1 MIFSSCSVLTTTQLE
16 MVENL
21 SFRSDSVANA
31 PKILFEGLS
40 EIRLERGLY
49 YASSLSSPQARAQE
63 LGALADGVVE
73 DRKIAE
79 KSQLY
84 VSVLNSYLRALKSA
98 SSQSRWS
105 DVGVE
110 LRSIGRNIDSLFIRY
125 NKLGLDEEIPTGF
138 AKHAGKT
145 FGLIGEEVM
154 KVKQTNFVKDF
165 VLCGDSL
172 VAESCDALV
181 EILKGKQMTQ
191 LIDNEIAGLESNYY
205 AYLMRQ
211 EQTGNLPSI
220 QEDRHFIELTHK
232 GSELKGLR
240 NKCVSAL
247 RSLKNTH
254 HKLYEEFSGEEKVNV
269 APQIL
274 EFYNLSEELCRMINN
289 L

>member
-1 MIFSSCSVLTTTQLE
+1 MIISSCSVLTKTQLE

-110 LRSIGRNIDSLFIRY
+110 LRSIGRNIDSLLIRY

-172 VAESCDALV
+172 VAERLLIAKLQK
-181 EILKGKQMTQ
+181 EIIADLEQKVLSVQKLSRSIRAKVTRMNNTAKSLDKVDNVIKG
-191 LIDNEIAGLESNYY
+191 
-205 AYLMRQ
+205 
-211 EQTGNLPSI
+211 
-220 QEDRHFIELTHK
+220 
-232 GSELKGLR
+232 
-240 NKCVSAL
+240 VV
-247 RSLKNTH
+247 
-254 HKLYEEFSGEEKVNV
+254 KVLGK
-269 APQIL
+269 I
-274 EFYNLSEELCRMINN
+274 F
-289 L
+289 